1 MKNQYVKS
9 LILLSLTAIITSCK
23 FSGTYSSPTHNFTFN
38 GEWVK
43 YPVVV
48 NDDKK

>member
-1 MKNQYVKS
+1 MKNQYAKL
-9 LILLSLTAIITSCK
+9 LILLGFTTIITSCK
-23 FSGTYSSPTHNFTFN
+23 FSGSYLSPTHYFTFN

-43 YPVVV
+43 YPIVV